1 MMDEIK
7 LYNTLSKSIESF
19 TTIIPGKVGMY
30 VCGPTVY
37 GPPHLGHVRGPI
49 VFDVFRR
56 LLLKKGY
63 HVRFVRNITDV
74 GHLVGD
80 ADEGEDKLQKQAR
93 LEQIEPMEVAQAY
106 TDSYNWIMDA
116 MNVMRPSIE
125 PKASGHIIEQIE
137 MIQSIIEVGLAYESN
152 GSVYFDVDSYQRN
165 HHYGKLS
172 GRVLDDLMA
181 GAGSASRELE
191 GQSEKRSAHDFALWK
206 KASPEHI
213 MQWSSPWGKGFPG
226 WHIECSAMS
235 AKYLGSEFD
244 IHGGGM
250 DLLFPHHECEIA
262 QSMAA
267 HNHEPARYWMHHNMI
282 TINGQKMAKS
292 LNNGIK
298 VSELF
303 EGKHPLLSRGF
314 SPNTLRFFVLQAHYR
329 STLDFSEE
337 ALEASEKGL
346 KRLLEAFKKLD
357 ELTAAS
363 ESTVDV
369 DSVIMGLNQALLDDL
384 NTPIAIAQF
393 FELAKYINSAA
404 DKKAKL
410 SVADIQKLKD
420 AVGAYFEGILGLQKT
435 EQNDNHEVM
444 DEIMQILI
452 QLRGEAKLQKNYAL
466 SDAIRNRLNDKGIE
480 LMDSKEG
487 TTWKRS

>member
-1 MMDEIK
+1 MNSIK
-7 LYNTLSKSIESF
+7 IYNTLSRETEEF
-19 TTIIPGKVGMY
+19 TPINPNKVGIY

-37 GPPHLGHVRGPI
+37 GPPHMGHIRGPI

-56 LLLKKGY
+56 FLESRDM

-93 LEQIEPMEVAQAY
+93 LEQVEPMEIAQSY
-106 TDSYNWIMDA
+106 TDSYHLAMDA
-116 MNVMRPSIE
+116 LNVKRPSIE

-137 MIQSIIEVGLAYESN
+137 MIERIVEEGLAYQVN
-152 GSVYFDVDSYQRN
+152 GSVYFDVEAYSKREN
-165 HHYGKLS
+165 YGELS
-172 GRVLDDLMA
+172 GRVLDDLVA
-181 GAGSASRELE
+181 GAGAESRKLE
-191 GQSEKRSAHDFALWK
+191 GQSEKKSPNDFALWK

-235 AKYLGSEFD
+235 AKYLGETFD
-244 IHGGGM
+244 VHGGGM

-262 QSMAA
+262 QSKAA
-267 HNHEPARYWMHHNMI
+267 NGHQPARYWMHHNMI

-303 EGKHPLLSRGF
+303 SGDHHLLSRGF
-314 SPNTLRFFVLQAHYR
+314 SANTLRFFVLQAHYR

-337 ALEASEKGL
+337 ALMASEKGL
-346 KRLLEAFKKLD
+346 KRMQEAWKKIPSLLPSSASSVD
-357 ELTAAS
+357 IDSIIAAIDTA
-363 ESTVDV
+363 
-369 DSVIMGLNQALLDDL
+369 LCDDL
-384 NTPIAIAQF
+384 NTPIAIAQL
-393 FELAKYINSAA
+393 FEISKIVNACA
-404 DKKAKL
+404 DGKQQL
-410 SVADIQKLKD
+410 TQGDIESISGCVDL
-420 AVGAYFEGILGLQKT
+420 YFTNILG
-435 EQNDNHEVM
+435 
-444 DEIMQILI
+444 I
-452 QLRGEAKLQKNYAL
+452 RGEEDSNSGVLEKVMQVLIDLRSEAKSNKDYAL
-466 SDAIRNRLNDKGIE
+466 SDAIRDRLKENGLE

-487 TTWKRS
+487 TTWKMQ